1 MSPFH
6 ILIADDEEHIR
17 KLIQMYLN
25 KDVAVIDIA
34 EDGETALNKAL
45 SKDYDIVLL
54 DWMMP
59 GISGLEVCQL
69 LKSMKSTP
77 VIMLSANG
85 NESDRLKGFEAGA
98 DDYVTKPFSPRE
110 LLCRVY
116 SILKRTQHE
125 TSAKKRLQTDK
136 IILSPLT
143 IDHHAHRVTID
154 NQELTLTPKEYD
166 LLRFLAIHFGKTF
179 SREDLIRE
187 VWGFEVGSDFRT
199 VDSHVKRLRDK
210 FEAVSPAFSNTIKT
224 IWGIGYK
231 FDPTR

>member
-25 KDVAVIDIA
+25 KDIAVIDIA

-45 SKDYDIVLL
+45 SKDFDIILL

-85 NESDRLKGFEAGA
+85 NESDRLKGFEAGV

-116 SILKRTQHE
+116 SILKRTQQV
-125 TSAKKRLQTDK
+125 TTTMKRLQADK

-166 LLRFLAIHFGKTF
+166 LLRFLAIHCGKTF
-179 SREDLIRE
+179 SRKELIRE
-187 VWGFEVGSDFRT
+187 VWGFEAGSDFRT

-224 IWGIGYK
+224 IWGIGYQ

>member
-6 ILIADDEEHIR
+6 ILIADDEVHVR
-17 KLIQMYLN
+17 RLIQLYLN
-25 KDVAVIDIA
+25 HEVAVIDIA

-45 SKDYDIVLL
+45 SEDFDIVIL

-69 LKSMKSTP
+69 LKSMKTTP
-77 VIMLSANG
+77 VILLTANA

-110 LLCRVY
+110 LLCRVDA
-116 SILKRTQHE
+116 ILKRTKVDIALRERFH
-125 TSAKKRLQTDK
+125 SDK
-136 IILSPLT
+136 LILSPLT
-143 IDHHAHRVTID
+143 IDHHAHRVTL
-154 NQELTLTPKEYD
+154 NNEELALTPKEYD
-166 LLRFLAIHFGKTF
+166 LLRFFAIHFGKTL
-179 SREDLIRE
+179 SRKDLIRE
-187 VWGFEVGSDFRT
+187 VWGCEAYNDYRT

-210 FEAVSPAFSNTIKT
+210 FDAAYPSFSNAIKT